1 MECEV
6 RFFGAISNATDLT
19 EAVRVDFQ
27 GKSLEDLLNYIQLRW
42 PKTKDFITGPKAGS
56 VVLLV
61 NEKAI
66 KKADLQKELE
76 EGDKLSIMPFIA
88 GG

>member
-19 EAVRVDFQ
+19 ESVRVDFQ

>member
-6 RFFGAISNATDLT
+6 RFFGAVSTATDCT
-19 EAVRVDFQ
+19 ESVRVRFE
-27 GKSLEDLLNYIQLRW
+27 GKSVEDLLSYIQSRW
-42 PKTKDFITGPKAGS
+42 LKTKDFITGPKSGS
-56 VVLLV
+56 VILLV

-66 KKADLQKELE
+66 EKSDFQRDLQD
-76 EGDKLSIMPFIA
+76 GDKLSIMPFVA

>member
-6 RFFGAISNATDLT
+6 RFFGAVSNATDLT
-19 EAVRVDFQ
+19 EAARVDFE
-27 GKSLEDLLNYIQLRW
+27 GHTLEDLLIYIQIRW
-42 PKTKDFITGPKAGS
+42 PKTKDYITGPKAGS

>member
-6 RFFGAISNATDLT
+6 RFFGAVSTATDCT
-19 EAVRVDFQ
+19 ESVRVRFE
-27 GKSLEDLLNYIQLRW
+27 GKSVEDLLNTIQTRW
-42 PKTKDFITGPKAGS
+42 PKTKDFITGPKNGS
-56 VVLLV
+56 VVFLI

-66 KKADLQKELE
+66 EKIDFQKELQ
-76 EGDKLSIMPFIA
+76 EGDKLSIMPFVA

>member
-19 EAVRVDFQ
+19 ESVRVDFQ

-66 KKADLQKELE
+66 GKVDLQKELE